1 MMQVIQYTSFMLTSA
16 QKVVKQT
23 VPLSIT
29 VPYPLSFSL
38 AQKKNENKTCGAH
51 ATLARPKSILLF
63 LAVND

>member
-1 MMQVIQYTSFMLTSA
+1 MMQVVQYTSFMLTSA

-38 AQKKNENKTCGAH
+38 AQKKMKIKH
-51 ATLARPKSILLF
+51 VVHMQL
-63 LAVND
+63 